1 MEVGFIRLTGRC
13 DGPAPQ
19 FSPGD
24 SKQGATRARRRGF
37 HAFACCS
44 HSVFGIFL
52 NDWIADHPSSL
63 GGPRAVFAHIYVL
76 DRPPAFPFVR

>member
-37 HAFACCS
+37 HAFACS
-44 HSVFGIFL
+44 NSAL
-52 NDWIADHPSSL
+52 SL
-63 GGPRAVFAHIYVL
+63 LHFAFAVGGKFS
-76 DRPPAFPFVR
+76 